1 MFICGGNITLGAKLK
16 LVSMNKNK
24 IIGLVIWFVTLV
36 VPMKDWMFAEVGG
49 STSTTMYLVMFL
61 LTLTGVFVGSYFFS
75 KSTDSKVA

>member
-1 MFICGGNITLGAKLK
+1 
-16 LVSMNKNK
+16 MNKNK

-36 VPMKDWMFAEVGG
+36 LPMKSWMFADYETGV
-49 STSTTMYLVMFL
+49 MYLVVFL